1 MKAILFALFV
11 GLLMVVGWGE
21 DTKNGIQTEYW
32 ENGQKKWEGNYKD
45 GKKDGIWIGWHSNGR
60 KMSKVNFKND
70 KQNGLGVQWHSNGQ
84 KMCEGSFKDGK
95 RDGAWAT
102 WFEDGTEALN
112 VTYRDGEIV
121 FDFSETTKEKAAQ
134 TKAKDDLNLPI
145 KPPASVVA
153 NKKEQE
159 LAEKK
164 AEIPSS
170 VELLRPWLAEKDKE
184 KTAKAKTRFE
194 EKTAKAKTRFEE
206 IERQYGKIIAEA
218 IDLNKLHRRVEG
230 FGKLYY
236 APKQETPYSGWAKE
250 MKSGRVGSLRRYKQ
264 GMKHGQE
271 IFWLKN
277 GQKRWEG
284 TYKDGNLV
292 TSVVWK
298 PNGEKCPHTNLVD
311 GNGVRV
317 VYNSEDGTEIYRCTY
332 ENGERVEKKYPD

>member
-194 EKTAKAKTRFEE
+194 E